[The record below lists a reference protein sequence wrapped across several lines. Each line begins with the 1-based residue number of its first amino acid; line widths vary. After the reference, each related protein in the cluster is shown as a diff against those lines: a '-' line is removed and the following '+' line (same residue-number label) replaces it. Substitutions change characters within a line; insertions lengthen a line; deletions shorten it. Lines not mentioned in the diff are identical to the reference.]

1 MNRGAMMSEA
11 PYIALSVVAG
21 TLLGG
26 VFYGG
31 LWWTVRRGLLSRQPA
46 VWFLASLVAR
56 TAVAL
61 LGFYAVFRGDWRRL
75 VACLAGFVLA
85 RILVPRLT
93 RIPPEPPCHPLKGGA
108 L

>member
-1 MNRGAMMSEA
+1 MNEA
-11 PYIALSVVAG
+11 LYMALAVVAG
-21 TLLGG
+21 AVLGAM
-26 VFYGG
+26 FYGG

-46 VWFLASLVAR
+46 VWFLTSLIAR
-56 TAVAL
+56 TAAAL

-85 RILVPRLT
+85 RILVTRLT
-93 RIPPEPPCHPLKGGA
+93 RTPSEPSSRPYKGIA

>member
-1 MNRGAMMSEA
+1 VSES
-11 PYIALSVVAG
+11 PYIALAAVAG
-21 TLLGG
+21 ALLGA

-31 LWWTVRRGLLSRQPA
+31 LWWTVRRGLVSRRPA
-46 VWFLASLVAR
+46 VWFLTSLVVR

-85 RILVPRLT
+85 RILVTRLT
-93 RIPPEPPCHPLKGGA
+93 ISGPRRSPLKEGA

>member
-1 MNRGAMMSEA
+1 MSEA
-11 PYIALSVVAG
+11 PQFALVAAAG
-21 TLLGG
+21 VLLGA

-46 VWFLASLVAR
+46 AWFLTSLVAR

-85 RILVPRLT
+85 RVLVMRLT
-93 RIPPEPPCHPLKGGA
+93 RTIPEPARGPLKAGA
-108 L
+108 P

>member
-1 MNRGAMMSEA
+1 MVLA
-11 PYIALSVVAG
+11 VVAG
-21 TLLGG
+21 VFLGV

-46 VWFLASLVAR
+46 TWFLASLVVR

-85 RILVPRLT
+85 RILVTRLT
-93 RIPPEPPCHPLKGGA
+93 RAIPEASRRPLKGGA

>member
-1 MNRGAMMSEA
+1 
-11 PYIALSVVAG
+11 
-21 TLLGG
+21 
-26 VFYGG
+26 
-31 LWWTVRRGLLSRQPA
+31 
-46 VWFLASLVAR
+46 VAR

-85 RILVPRLT
+85 RILVTRLT
-93 RIPPEPPCHPLKGGA
+93 RTPSEPSCHPLKGGA

>member
-1 MNRGAMMSEA
+1 MSEA
-11 PYIALSVVAG
+11 PYVALAAVAG
-21 TLLGG
+21 AILGA

-46 VWFLASLVAR
+46 VWFLTSFVAR
-56 TAVAL
+56 TAIAV

-85 RILVPRLT
+85 RILVTRLT
-93 RIPPEPPCHPLKGGA
+93 RTIPEAACHPLKEGA

>member
-1 MNRGAMMSEA
+1 MSEA
-11 PYIALSVVAG
+11 PSVAFSVAAG
-21 TLLGG
+21 AVLGA

-31 LWWTVRRGLLSRQPA
+31 LWWTVRKGLISRQPA
-46 VWFLASLVAR
+46 IWFLTSLVVR

-85 RILVPRLT
+85 RFLVTWLT
-93 RIPPEPPCHPLKGGA
+93 RTIPEPAGHPLNGGA

>member
-1 MNRGAMMSEA
+1 MNREAMMSEA
-11 PYIALSVVAG
+11 PRIALAVAAG
-21 TLLGG
+21 ALLGA

-31 LWWTVRRGLLSRQPA
+31 LWWTVRKGLLSKQPA

-56 TAVAL
+56 TAIAL
-61 LGFYAVFRGDWRRL
+61 AGFYAVFGGDWRRL

-85 RILVPRLT
+85 RILVTRLT
-93 RIPPEPPCHPLKGGA
+93 RTLPEPSCRPLKGGA

>member
-1 MNRGAMMSEA
+1 MSEA
-11 PYIALSVVAG
+11 LPIALAVVAG
-21 TLLGG
+21 TALGG
-26 VFYGG
+26 MFYGG

-46 VWFLASLVAR
+46 AWFLTSLVAR

-85 RILVPRLT
+85 RILVTRLT
-93 RIPPEPPCHPLKGGA
+93 RTPSEPSCHPLKGGA

>member
-1 MNRGAMMSEA
+1 MSEA
-11 PYIALSVVAG
+11 FSIAFAIAA
-21 TLLGG
+21 GG
-26 VFYGG
+26 VLGAFYYGG
-31 LWWTVRRGLLSRQPA
+31 LWWTVRRGLLSRRPA
-46 VWFLASLVAR
+46 VWFLPSLLAR

-85 RILVPRLT
+85 RILVTRLT
-93 RIPPEPPCHPLKGGA
+93 RTHSAPSCLPIKGGA

>member
-1 MNRGAMMSEA
+1 VSEF
-11 PYIALSVVAG
+11 PYIALAAVAG
-21 TLLGG
+21 ALLGA

-31 LWWTVRRGLLSRQPA
+31 LWWTVRRGLVSRRPA
-46 VWFLASLVAR
+46 VWFLTSLVVR

-85 RILVPRLT
+85 RILVTRLT
-93 RIPPEPPCHPLKGGA
+93 IPGPGRRPLKAGA

>member
-46 VWFLASLVAR
+46 
-56 TAVAL
+56 
-61 LGFYAVFRGDWRRL
+61 
-75 VACLAGFVLA
+75 
-85 RILVPRLT
+85 
-93 RIPPEPPCHPLKGGA
+93 
-108 L
+108 